1 VPEVYHADILLNLIE
16 DLHRHTDDTVR
27 IGNVASY
34 DQAMRE
40 VLSSLGRRAT
50 EMVGNDIFHIGR
62 CLVKFPN
69 L

>member
-40 VLSSLGRRAT
+40 VLSSLGRRAIIQKWSET
-50 EMVGNDIFHIGR
+50 IFST
-62 CLVKFPN
+62 LEDVW
-69 L
+69 